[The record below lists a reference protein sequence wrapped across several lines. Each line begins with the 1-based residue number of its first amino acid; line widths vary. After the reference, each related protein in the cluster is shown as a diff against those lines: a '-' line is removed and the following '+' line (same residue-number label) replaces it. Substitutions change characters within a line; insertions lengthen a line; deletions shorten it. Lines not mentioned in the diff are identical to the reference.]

1 MCLICLISW
10 RQSLRIVHTNSS
22 SSLTSCFLFTLLAFH
37 DLSGHLTSLGLLVLH
52 ECPLVALLD
61 HSAGLTGRC
70 RTPSSLVA
78 GECRSGRHES
88 HAQTAE
94 QEGLP
99 SKVLAFARVDVHTI
113 CSVFVTLVS
122 FADMWMS
129 MGNRFVPMRMRVPV
143 ETICLHLA
151 RFSIGMLVGMVRV
164 LVAKIVQVLVLMPYL
179 VMTVPMGV
187 VFLQQQN
194 NAAHH
199 QGT

>member
-1 MCLICLISW
+1 M
-10 RQSLRIVHTNSS
+10 
-22 SSLTSCFLFTLLAFH
+22 
-37 DLSGHLTSLGLLVLH
+37 
-52 ECPLVALLD
+52 
-61 HSAGLTGRC
+61 
-70 RTPSSLVA
+70 A

-99 SKVLAFARVDVHTI
+99 SKVLAFARVDGHTI

-122 FADMWMS
+122 VADMWMS

-143 ETICLHLA
+143 ETICLHPA